1 MKDDSGS
8 YAVCTEQ
15 GSSPSQMTAA
25 KVMDVIAR
33 PLGCAGQAAAAS
45 GQNAG
50 RFNSIET
57 SYVRMSRYFDV
68 STKTQ
73 VTKSWSNIEEPVC
86 PLERHLYGHSLAG
99 LLWERQ
105 YEKKFSWD
113 QDGTKYR
120 IGNACL
126 CNESKIYSCPKT
138 WMT

>member
-50 RFNSIET
+50 RFNSVET

-105 YEKKFSWD
+105 FEKSFL
-113 QDGTKYR
+113 GTRMGQRTELGMLVCATKAR
-120 IGNACL
+120 SILVRKRG
-126 CNESKIYSCPKT
+126 
-138 WMT
+138 